1 MPDPRRTV
9 LKFEYNSA
17 KEGQMMA
24 DRLRPKT
31 ATDCQTGL
39 SALQVAAKTAAGQTN
54 VQIKKLS
61 RSIPQIIG
69 ANLFTLFNLLNL
81 VIAILIFMT
90 GSYRNLFFMGPVL
103 VNIIIGSYQEIRA
116 KLRIDR
122 LNIVNQQTLTVLR
135 DGQQQQVALEALVL
149 DDLVVLK
156 RGETV
161 PADGIVRQT
170 TGLQVDESGL
180 TGEADS
186 IAKKAQDP
194 VYSGSFVVA
203 GQGLIQLTQVGLQ
216 SFTAQ
221 LSNAVSQ
228 QKPRLSVLMR
238 IINRIIRVLT
248 YTIIPLGLLLFFRTY
263 GKSGNFNEAI
273 LGTAAS
279 VIGMIPEGLVLLTS
293 IALATGAYNLT
304 KKRILV
310 RSLNAIETLARVD
323 TLCLDKTGTI
333 TTGDLTVDRVLP
345 LAGTTAQVTAVASQI
360 VAVTAEENATA
371 KAILALGATPLAAK
385 VAEVLPFSSET
396 KASGF
401 VTTAGTRYL
410 MGAPGF
416 IITDFHGPLQEQ
428 AQDAA
433 AAGYRVLAVVAQAV
447 GADQEVLGLILIA
460 DQVRPQ
466 AKGTFDY
473 LRSQGVALK
482 IISGDDPVTVVNVAR
497 QAGIQGAE
505 AYVDMS
511 ALPADADYQPLVQR
525 FQVFGRVRPEQKARL
540 IKAMQAN
547 GLTVGMTGD
556 GVNDVLA
563 MRQSDCSIAMAGESE
578 AAEATANFVL
588 LDHNFESLLFM
599 LNEGRRVINN
609 VERVAS
615 LYLIKTIYS
624 VALALFFIVLGT
636 VYPFQLSQL
645 TPVNALTVGIPT
657 FFLALEP
664 NYRPPAGRFM
674 HNVMEIAAPA
684 AICDIL
690 LLLGISITGHWQ
702 NWSYLVT
709 STMSVFAIGAIG
721 FCALLVIS
729 RPFAGRKLALIGG
742 LVAVFLATF
751 IYTTTIFGL
760 QRILTWP
767 YVWYYLGLLLV
778 AWPLFMLLREA
789 LGRRVFSRI
798 KWR

>member
-1 MPDPRRTV
+1 
-9 LKFEYNSA
+9 
-17 KEGQMMA
+17 MA
-24 DRLRPKT
+24 DRLIPKT
-31 ATDCQTGL
+31 ATNLKTGL
-39 SALQVAAKTAAGQTN
+39 TAAQVADKTAAGQTN

-103 VNIIIGSYQEIRA
+103 VNIVIGSYQEIRA

-122 LNIVNQQTLTVLR
+122 LNMVNQQTLTVLR
-135 DGQQQQVALEALVL
+135 DGQSQQVALEALVL
-149 DDLVVLK
+149 DDLVLLK

-161 PADGIVRQT
+161 PADGIVQQT

-186 IAKKAQDP
+186 IAKKSQDP

-228 QKPRLSVLMR
+228 KKPRLSVLLR

-263 GKSGNFNEAI
+263 GKSGSFNDAI

-333 TTGDLTVDRVLP
+333 TTGQLTVKRVLP
-345 LAGTTAQVTAVASQI
+345 IAADQVATVTAVASKI
-360 VAVTAEENATA
+360 VAATAEQNATA
-371 KAILALGATPLAAK
+371 QAIQALAVPPLK
-385 VAEVLPFSSET
+385 VDVAEVLPFSSET

-401 VTTAGTRYL
+401 VTTKGVRYL
-410 MGAPGF
+410 MGAPAF
-416 IITDFHGPLQEQ
+416 IIHDFHGPLKQQ

-433 AAGYRVLAVVAQAV
+433 AAGYRVLAVVAEQAQV
-447 GADQEVLGLILIA
+447 AQEVLGLILIA

-497 QAGIQGAE
+497 QAGIEGAA

-511 ALPADADYQPLVQR
+511 SLPAESDYQVLAQR
-525 FQVFGRVRPEQKARL
+525 YQVFGRVRPEQKAKL

-624 VALALFFIVLGT
+624 VVLSLFFIILGT

-674 HNVMEIAAPA
+674 RNVMEIAAPA

-690 LLLGISITGHWQ
+690 LLIGISVVGHFNNWQ
-702 NWSYLVT
+702 YLAT

-721 FCALLVIS
+721 FCALLAIS
-729 RPFAGRKLALIGG
+729 RPYVGRKLLLIG
-742 LVAVFLATF
+742 LSILTFLATF
-751 IYTTTIFGL
+751 IFSTTIFGL
-760 QRILTWP
+760 QAILTWP
-767 YVWYYLGLLLV
+767 YVWYYLGLLLL
-778 AWPLFMLLREA
+778 AWPLFLFMREV
-789 LGRRVFSRI
+789 LGRRVFSKV